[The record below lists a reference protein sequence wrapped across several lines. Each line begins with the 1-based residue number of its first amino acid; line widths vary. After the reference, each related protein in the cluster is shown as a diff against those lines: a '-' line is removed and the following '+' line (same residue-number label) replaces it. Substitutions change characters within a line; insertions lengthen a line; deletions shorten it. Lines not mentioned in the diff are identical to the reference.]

1 MKLGGVRFRFLLFVT
16 FMCTRLL
23 ASDKCDLPQL
33 QHQQK
38 DAATIQHLEN
48 AWSVAFLHGD
58 TQFMSCLLVPEYTE
72 IMRSGALKH
81 RSDELEMTA
90 KNQGKNLAVPDLP
103 QPEVLMHDNVAF
115 AYGESL
121 IPGVDGKAH
130 ARRFADSFVWEN
142 GRWYA
147 FFSQQT
153 PVEIP

>member
-1 MKLGGVRFRFLLFVT
+1 MEIRNVSLASLLLVSLL
-16 FMCTRLL
+16 CTRLH
-23 ASDKCDLPQL
+23 AADNCDLPQL

-38 DAATIQHLEN
+38 DMATIKHLEN

-72 IMRSGALKH
+72 IMRSGALKN

-90 KNQGKNLAVPDLP
+90 KNQGKNLAIPELP
-103 QPEVLMHDNVAF
+103 QPEVLLHDSVAV

-121 IPGVDGKAH
+121 TPGADGKAH

-153 PVEIP
+153 PVETP